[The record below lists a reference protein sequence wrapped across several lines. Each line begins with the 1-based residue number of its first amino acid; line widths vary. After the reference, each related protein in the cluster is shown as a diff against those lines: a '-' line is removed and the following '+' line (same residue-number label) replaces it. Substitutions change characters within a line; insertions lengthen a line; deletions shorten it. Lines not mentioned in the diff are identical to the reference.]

1 MARDEYAKV
10 CRVCVRAIYV
20 VQDEERILKSE
31 ALLGFNNDIDTRE
44 IAEQF
49 AGFGRSTYT
58 VGPPQGGNDNFAFG
72 KYAAVCPGI
81 DDRRVQVATRLCA
94 FRRDIAN
101 CGRVRVKW

>member
-10 CRVCVRAIYV
+10 RHVCVRAVEV

-31 ALLGFNNDIDTRE
+31 ALLGFNSDIDTRE

-58 VGPPQGGNDNFAFG
+58 VSPPQGGTDNFAFG
-72 KYAAVCPGI
+72 RYAAMVVCP
-81 DDRRVQVATRLCA
+81 D
-94 FRRDIAN
+94 
-101 CGRVRVKW
+101 